1 MWEHGSIVDGKPCE
15 PKPIKA
21 KQLSGAVCRICGQ
34 HLLPDE
40 ECFLIIGNAFEEA
53 RKLKIG
59 NFPAHCT
66 CWNEFS
72 EGITENEELA
82 RKIKRH
88 RTPKC
93 VLTEEHWKRVYAFFV
108 AGRNIGFWGDSTK
121 MYKGGIFRIKKSGTS
136 DVLEYC
142 PVTDVITYRNSR
154 RKGLF
159 DCFYKAELLD
169 LFRNAMN
176 KELGLPL
183 IPVKSANDQIRE
195 VLGKA
200 NQIVNRE

>member
-40 ECFLIIGNAFEEA
+40 ECFLIIGNAYEEA

-72 EGITENEELA
+72 EGITEN
-82 RKIKRH
+82 
-88 RTPKC
+88 
-93 VLTEEHWKRVYAFFV
+93 
-108 AGRNIGFWGDSTK
+108 GQ
-121 MYKGGIFRIKKSGTS
+121 SG
-136 DVLEYC
+136 
-142 PVTDVITYRNSR
+142 
-154 RKGLF
+154 
-159 DCFYKAELLD
+159 
-169 LFRNAMN
+169 
-176 KELGLPL
+176 
-183 IPVKSANDQIRE
+183 
-195 VLGKA
+195 
-200 NQIVNRE
+200 